1 MEVNTKAD
9 EEEDR
14 LIDEFEKEGFQKEE
28 EKKQKE
34 EAKKQ
39 KEGQE
44 REPLPKAE
52 RIPTGQSYQVNG
64 RVK

>member
-9 EEEDR
+9 EEDDR
-14 LIDEFEKEGFQKEE
+14 LVDEFEKEEF
-28 EKKQKE
+28 QKE

-39 KEGQE
+39 KDDQE